1 MSLGMLMRLL
11 PRLMLILPLVFIGV
25 DLHAADAA
33 TESNST
39 HNQVE
44 LVIIDPYIEVHSG
57 PGRGYPIFYVGEW
70 GEQVTLL
77 TRRPDWYEVKL
88 QNGKIGWTHASQIS
102 RTIQTTGEPADLPTV
117 SYGDYLKNRWRTG
130 FSVGSFMKGELE
142 SSELFSFTLGYRPFS
157 WLGAEIEYGEFYGS
171 DVQGNLRS
179 FNLVIEPFSEW
190 KMSPILLLGRGV
202 MAIDTQPKLV
212 PLNIKDSDFNQYGL
226 GFNYYIGRNFIFNGL
241 YRTYEV
247 STENDDERLDAWTF
261 GFNTFF

>member
-1 MSLGMLMRLL
+1 MLMRFF
-11 PRLMLILPLVFIGV
+11 PRLILILPLVFAGFG
-25 DLHAADAA
+25 LHAEEQL
-33 TESNST
+33 TEAQKNQ
-39 HNQVE
+39 QVE

-70 GEQVTLL
+70 GEKVTLL

-117 SYGDYLKNRWRTG
+117 SYGDYLKDRWRIG
-130 FSVGSFMKGELE
+130 FSVGGFTKGELE
-142 SSELFSFTLGYRPFS
+142 SSELFSFTLGYRPFN
-157 WLGAEIEYGEFYGS
+157 WLGVEGEYGKFYGS
-171 DVQGNLRS
+171 DIMGNFRS
-179 FNLVIEPFSEW
+179 FNLIVEPFSEW
-190 KMSPILLLGRGV
+190 KMSPILLLGTGV

-212 PLNIKDSDFNQYGL
+212 PLNIKDSDFNQFGL
-226 GFNYYIGRNFIFNGL
+226 GFNYYIGRNFIFNGV
-241 YRTYEV
+241 YRTYAV